1 MSLDFETTA
10 QIAMFVV
17 AFGALYLAFLSDSL

>member
-1 MSLDFETTA
+1 MNVDFETMV

-17 AFGALYLAFLSDSL
+17 AFSMMALAFFSDSL

>member
-1 MSLDFETTA
+1 MNLDLETMA

-17 AFGALYLAFLSDSL
+17 AFGAMALAFFSDSL